1 VKKLIYSI
9 RNCNIEAILDKS
21 YLIISSIIILCIGL
35 FGWVPLLLTLQYF
48 STAYVIYSLIF
59 KVLTKIPGFA
69 FIDLMYIKLIAI
81 FPIIDSILKT
91 VNPFYN

>member
-1 VKKLIYSI
+1 MKKLIYGI
-9 RNCNIEAILDKS
+9 RNYNVEAIFDKS

-35 FGWVPLLLTLQYF
+35 FGWVPLLLTLQHF